1 MNRNDS
7 HSPHSP
13 HSLAHSAGRM
23 AGLTRPAPSSIRRAG
38 GRVSA
43 FAVGP
48 MVSIKEPGECLD
60 QTDTLR
66 RLLEIPGLRL
76 ASSMEEAN
84 HD

>member
-1 MNRNDS
+1 M
-7 HSPHSP
+7 
-13 HSLAHSAGRM
+13 
-23 AGLTRPAPSSIRRAG
+23 
-38 GRVSA
+38 SA